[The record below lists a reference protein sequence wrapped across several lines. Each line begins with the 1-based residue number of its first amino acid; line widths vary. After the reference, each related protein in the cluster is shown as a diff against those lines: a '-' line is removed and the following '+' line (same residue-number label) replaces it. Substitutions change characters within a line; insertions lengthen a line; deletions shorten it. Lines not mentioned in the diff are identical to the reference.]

1 MAPKSLSKVL
11 YITRA
16 YSDTAGGM
24 ERLSFD
30 LVASLKKVAQPVT
43 VLAHRGSRRSSPFF
57 ILKSIPAVLRLARN
71 TDVVH
76 LGDPMLSFLGWLIQV
91 LYRKPVVVTV
101 HGLDITYPLFLYQW
115 YLRLFFDRL
124 NYFVAISH
132 HVELLLLARAVRG
145 KVVVISPGIFDTFY
159 DNSQNRHNLDTL
171 LGTPTTGITVLAT
184 IGRLVTRKGQAWFIE
199 QVLPHLPSN
208 VWYVVAG
215 EGPGNI
221 EIQAAVERAGVQ
233 ARVRLLGRITAEAK
247 KTLLNTVDAFIQPN
261 IPVPNDVEGFGIV
274 LPEAS
279 SCGRVVL
286 AANLGGMSD
295 AVINNITGKLLTGGD
310 VQVWIRAIA
319 ELQQQTTFVPDAVR
333 QATLNT
339 YEWSRLMAQYQEL
352 YRTAAQH

>member
-1 MAPKSLSKVL
+1 MEAKVL

-24 ERLSFD
+24 ERLSFE
-30 LVASLKKVAQPVT
+30 LVASLKKVAQPIT
-43 VLAHRGSRRSSPFF
+43 VLAHRGSRRTSPFF
-57 ILKSIPAVLRLARN
+57 ILKSIPAVLRLARRA
-71 TDVVH
+71 DVVH

-91 LYRKPVVVTV
+91 LYHKPVVVTV
-101 HGLDITYPLFLYQW
+101 HGLDITYPLFIYQW

-132 HVELLLLARAVRG
+132 HVEQLLLARAVDR
-145 KVVVISPGIFDTFY
+145 KVAVIFPGIFDTFY
-159 DNSQNRHNLDTL
+159 DKRQDRHDLDAL
-171 LGTPTTGITVLAT
+171 LGTQTTGITVLGT

-208 VWYVVAG
+208 VLYVVAG
-215 EGPGNI
+215 EGPGKAAI
-221 EIQAAVERAGVQ
+221 EAAVERTGAQ
-233 ARVRLLGRITAEAK
+233 TRVRLLGRITTKAK
-247 KTLLNTVDAFIQPN
+247 KTLLNTIDAFIQPN

-274 LPEAS
+274 LPEAG

-295 AVINNITGKLLTGGD
+295 AVINNVTGKLLPAGD
-310 VQVWIRAIA
+310 VQAWIRAI
-319 ELQQQTTFVPDAVR
+319 EDLQQQTTFAPDAVR
-333 QATLNT
+333 QATLNR

-352 YRTAAQH
+352 YQTAAQR